1 MADSKLS
8 ELTAATSV
16 AAADTFYL
24 VQSSTSKGVTAAN
37 LFADVAT
44 PISFS
49 DKVSIADADTVT
61 GPGVVSVAT
70 NVTRLTNPGTG
81 GTLTIGAG
89 TEGQLKIIV
98 MDGNSSA
105 VTLTLD
111 DSDLGHD
118 TITFN
123 NAGDTATLI
132 YTNSKWWMIG
142 GTDTVAN

>member
-44 PISFS
+44 PVSFS

-61 GPGVVSVAT
+61 GPGESTAQTMCQSIPKQAQVG
-70 NVTRLTNPGTG
+70 NVPMVRVQKVN
-81 GTLTIGAG
+81 
-89 TEGQLKIIV
+89 
-98 MDGNSSA
+98 
-105 VTLTLD
+105 
-111 DSDLGHD
+111 
-118 TITFN
+118 
-123 NAGDTATLI
+123 
-132 YTNSKWWMIG
+132 
-142 GTDTVAN
+142 

>member
-1 MADSKLS
+1 MADSKLT
-8 ELTAATSV
+8 ELTAATAV

-44 PISFS
+44 PVSFS

-61 GPGVVSVAT
+61 GPGAVSVAT
-70 NVTRLTNPGTG
+70 NVTRLTNPGST
-81 GTLTIGAG
+81 GTLTIAAG

-98 MDGNSSA
+98 MDGNASA

-111 DSDLGHD
+111 DSDL
-118 TITFN
+118 
-123 NAGDTATLI
+123 
-132 YTNSKWWMIG
+132 
-142 GTDTVAN
+142 

>member
-1 MADSKLS
+1 MADSKLT
-8 ELTAATSV
+8 ELTAATAV

-24 VQSSTSKGVTAAN
+24 VQSATSKGVTAAN

-44 PISFS
+44 PVKFS
-49 DKVSIADADTVT
+49 DTVSIADADTVT
-61 GPGVVSVAT
+61 GPGAVSVAT
-70 NVTRLTNPGTG
+70 NVTRLTNPSTG
-81 GTLTIGAG
+81 GTLTIAAG

-132 YTNSKWWMIG
+132 YTNSKWWLIG
-142 GTDTVAN
+142 GTATVAN